1 MLEALGSFLAKNAGS
16 LISGGL
22 SFLGGQSR
30 NEAASAQA
38 ARQMEFEERMSNT
51 AYQRA
56 VKDMEAAGIN
66 PMLAS
71 KLGGA
76 STPAGAQAQ
85 MQDVGTPAVQSFLS
99 AKMNSAQVANIEADT
114 ANKAAQA
121 DLIQAQTKNLQSQTG
136 KTDEE
141 TINVRAQRFVIQ
153 AEEQL
158 KRVQAQVGQ
167 QTINYMEQQTNK
179 AIQDIKYSKTD
190 EDRVRAMTENLR
202 EQAEL
207 YRKQGFT
214 EDQRKFLIQY
224 SATKML
230 ADSGISALELEA
242 MQDTDNFGRM
252 VGQYSEVAR
261 IFIDLVR
268 AASPFADR
276 RVTHEYVGKRKR

>member
-1 MLEALGSFLAKNAGS
+1 MLDKLLGP

-22 SFLGGQSR
+22 SFLGGERR

-85 MQDVGTPAVQSFLS
+85 VQDVATPAVQSFLA
-99 AKMNSAQVANIEADT
+99 AKMNSAQVANVEADT

-121 DLIQAQTKNLQSQTG
+121 DLIQAQTKNLESQTG
-136 KTDEE
+136 KTEEE

-158 KRVQAQVGQ
+158 KRVQAQVGN

-179 AIQDIKYSKTD
+179 AIQDIKFSKTD
-190 EDRVRAMTENLR
+190 EDRVRAMTESLR

-207 YRKQGFT
+207 YRKQGLT
-214 EDQRKFLIQY
+214 ESERKFLVQF

-230 ADSGISALELEA
+230 ADSGISTLELKA
-242 MQDTDNFGRM
+242 MQDSDNFGKM
-252 VGQYSEVAR
+252 VSQYGEVAR
-261 IFIDLVR
+261 IVVDLIR
-268 AASPFADR
+268 AMSGYR
-276 RVTHEYVGKRKR
+276 GRTVTHEHVRK

>member
-1 MLEALGSFLAKNAGS
+1 MLDT
-16 LISGGL
+16 LISAGL
-22 SFLGGQSR
+22 SFLGGERR

-38 ARQMEFEERMSNT
+38 ARQMAFEERMSNT

-56 VKDMEAAGIN
+56 VQDMQAAGIN

-85 MQDVGTPAVQSFLS
+85 IQDVVTPAVQSFYA

-121 DLIQAQTKNLQSQTG
+121 DLIQAQTKNLESQTG
-136 KTDEE
+136 KTEEE
-141 TINVRAQRFVIQ
+141 TINARAQRFVIQ

-190 EDRVRAMTENLR
+190 EDRVRAMTESLR

-207 YRKQGFT
+207 YRRQGLT
-214 EDQRKFLIQY
+214 EAERKYLIQF

-230 ADSGISALELEA
+230 ADAGISEAELSA
-242 MQDTDNFGRM
+242 IRDSDNFGKT
-252 VGQYSEVAR
+252 VGQYGEAVR
-261 IFIDLVR
+261 ILIELLRTFRTPDRKVR
-268 AASPFADR
+268 
-276 RVTHEYVGKRKR
+276 

>member
-1 MLEALGSFLAKNAGS
+1 MIEAA
-16 LISGGL
+16 LISAGASL
-22 SFLGGQSR
+22 LGGHLR

-66 PMLAS
+66 PMLAA

-85 MQDVGTPAVQSFLS
+85 IQDVGTSAVQSFLA

-121 DLIQAQTKNLQSQTG
+121 ELIAAQTKNLASQTG
-136 KTDEE
+136 LTEAQTITERARTFLVQSDEQY
-141 TINVRAQRFVIQ
+141 R
-153 AEEQL
+153 
-158 KRVQAQVGQ
+158 RVQAQVGQ

-190 EDRVRAMTENLR
+190 EDRVRAMTESLR
-202 EQAEL
+202 EQADL
-207 YRKQGFT
+207 YRKQGLT
-214 EDQRKFLIQY
+214 EAERTFLVRF

-230 ADSGISALELEA
+230 ADAGISDAELKA
-242 MQDTDNFGRM
+242 IRDSDNFGKN
-252 VGQYSEVAR
+252 VGQYGEAVR
-261 IFIDLVR
+261 ILIQLLR
-268 AASPFADR
+268 TMR
-276 RVTHEYVGKRKR
+276 